1 MDFLVLEAEVNNSDD
16 DDSFIYSVGDNYS
29 LIDDASDISE
39 SVCEHYAFQNV
50 ELNIDDVL
58 KNEHKKAISG
68 LDNASEVINFSNR
81 DLAEELPETVTFCG
95 QEKRVID
102 FEKSLLIPHG
112 VGSIDSFSYAIC
124 YARSYEKTE
133 KVDQCNNFQD
143 EIGTEL
149 YKKRLQ
155 LKLGHHRFEEQCFDI
170 NKTLIEHGYFLRV
183 FEAKKKLITVM
194 KKECDKQ
201 EMKKKLFLAA
211 SWKNIEALI
220 LLALHTAERNEL
232 SFHPLISYI
241 SQ

>member
-16 DDSFIYSVGDNYS
+16 NDSFIYSVDDNCS

-39 SVCEHYAFQNV
+39 SVCEHCAFQNV

-58 KNEHKKAISG
+58 KNAHKKAISD
-68 LDNASEVINFSNR
+68 LDNASEFINFSNP

-124 YARSYEKTE
+124 YARS
-133 KVDQCNNFQD
+133 
-143 EIGTEL
+143 
-149 YKKRLQ
+149 
-155 LKLGHHRFEEQCFDI
+155 
-170 NKTLIEHGYFLRV
+170 
-183 FEAKKKLITVM
+183 
-194 KKECDKQ
+194 CDKQ

-220 LLALHTAERNEL
+220 LLALNTAEGNKL
-232 SFHPLISYI
+232 SFRPLISYI
-241 SQ
+241 AQ

>member
-58 KNEHKKAISG
+58 KNEHKKEISG

-102 FEKSLLIPHG
+102 FEKSLLIPRWV
-112 VGSIDSFSYAIC
+112 VGSIDSFSFAIC

-133 KVDQCNNFQD
+133 KVDQRNNFQN

-149 YKKRLQ
+149 YKKLLGFKKRLQ
-155 LKLGHHRFEEQCFDI
+155 LKLDHHRFEE
-170 NKTLIEHGYFLRV
+170 
-183 FEAKKKLITVM
+183 
-194 KKECDKQ
+194 
-201 EMKKKLFLAA
+201 
-211 SWKNIEALI
+211 
-220 LLALHTAERNEL
+220 
-232 SFHPLISYI
+232 
-241 SQ
+241 